1 MCKKYELFNLFC
13 NEQKTLEID
22 NKILFLEKQNIKT
35 VKSSSFEKKKKKE
48 LTMVPNIILYPSKSD
63 SQLTTNFMSEVFKM

>member
-22 NKILFLEKQNIKT
+22 NKILFLEMQNIKT
-35 VKSSSFEKKKKKE
+35 VKSSSFEIKNKKN
-48 LTMVPNIILYPSKSD
+48 LQWCQT
-63 SQLTTNFMSEVFKM
+63 